1 MAPYLL
7 LYQRNTCLD
16 LQCIQE
22 DGMELGTSVELM
34 WGLGLAKDEA
44 TLLQSLAGEEYRLRN
59 WPLSALP
66 DLAAMRDE
74 SPVLVWIPADAWDGL
89 PSEYRTALQ
98 EWDTP
103 LRILILDE
111 KATDLCYEDIAEQG
125 FLTMIRC
132 PLRREAVQ
140 DVLSRARETRTM
152 YMDIISM
159 TKEILL
165 ERELLA
171 RKTDQLQF
179 LNRILTRASES
190 LDPRTILNRAREDMD
205 MLFPVQTVQA
215 LFWRE
220 TAAGPEAELYLSPS
234 LSAESCRQWCAY
246 LLEQAVPIIGREV
259 RSYTI
264 VPLETRSQSQ
274 EGDISGPQPAAVVG
288 MPLRTGLTPFG
299 LLALSSKEPVSL
311 ARDQIQ
317 TITAAVQHLA
327 LALKNA
333 LLYREVQ
340 TMADFDGLTRIHN
353 RQSFDRRLREEL
365 ARHKRYQ
372 QPISLLMLDLDHFKR
387 INDSFGHEAGDMVL
401 RELGRILSES
411 MRETDIAARYG
422 GEEFVV
428 ILPHTDESNAHTLA
442 QRLRAAICG
451 KIFHFHGQTFQV
463 TVSIGIS
470 SIDAASV
477 DLDTNL
483 VREADQALYL
493 AKRNGRNMICRQ
505 AGDEGLQAA
514 GN

>member
-1 MAPYLL
+1 M
-7 LYQRNTCLD
+7 D
-16 LQCIQE
+16 
-22 DGMELGTSVELM
+22 LGTSVELM
-34 WGLGLAKDEA
+34 WGLGLAEDEA
-44 TLLQSLAGEEYRLRN
+44 TLLQSLAGDEYQLRN

-66 DLAAMRDE
+66 NPADMQGE
-74 SPVLVWIPADAWDGL
+74 SPALAWISADAWDDL
-89 PSEYRTALQ
+89 PAKHRTALQ
-98 EWDTP
+98 EWDAP

-111 KATDLCYEDIAEQG
+111 KATDLCYEEVAEQG
-125 FLTMIRC
+125 FLTTIRC

-140 DVLSRARETRTM
+140 DVLFRAREIRTM
-152 YMDIISM
+152 YTDVISM

-190 LDPRTILNRAREDMD
+190 LDPRTIMNRAREDMD
-205 MLFPVQTVQA
+205 MLFPVQAVQA

-220 TAAGPEAELYLSPS
+220 TAAGPEAELYLSPG
-234 LSAESCRQWCAY
+234 LSAESRRHWCAY
-246 LLEQAVPIIGREV
+246 LLEQAAPIIGREV

-264 VPLETRSQSQ
+264 VPLETRSQGQ
-274 EGDISGPQPAAVVG
+274 EGDIGGPQPAAVVA

-311 ARDQIQ
+311 ARDQVQ

-493 AKRNGRNMICRQ
+493 AKRNGRNMVCRQ
-505 AGDEGLQAA
+505 ADEDSLQAA

>member
-1 MAPYLL
+1 M
-7 LYQRNTCLD
+7 D
-16 LQCIQE
+16 
-22 DGMELGTSVELM
+22 LGTTVELM
-34 WGLGLAKDEA
+34 WGLGLSEGDAG
-44 TLLQSLAGEEYRLRN
+44 LLQSLAGSEFRLRN
-59 WPLSALP
+59 WPCEALP
-66 DLAAMRDE
+66 READMRAE
-74 SPVLVWIPADAWDGL
+74 SPLLIWVPAPVWEML
-89 PSEYRTALQ
+89 SEERRAALQ
-98 EWDTP
+98 EWETP

-111 KATDLCYEDIAEQG
+111 QATDLSYEDLAAQG
-125 FLTMIRC
+125 FLTTVRC

-140 DVLSRARETRTM
+140 DVLHRAREIRGLYT
-152 YMDIISM
+152 DIISM

-205 MLFPVQTVQA
+205 MLFPVQAVQA

-220 TAAGPEAELYLSPS
+220 TAAGIEAELYLSPS
-234 LSAESCRQWCAY
+234 LSPECRREWCGY
-246 LLEQAVPIIGREV
+246 LLGQAARIAACEV
-259 RSYTI
+259 VSYTI
-264 VPLETRSQSQ
+264 VPLDARPAATERDM
-274 EGDISGPQPAAVVG
+274 GGPQPNEVVA

-299 LLALSSKEPVSL
+299 LLSLSSKGPVSL

-353 RQSFDRRLREEL
+353 RQSFDRRLREEV
-365 ARHKRYQ
+365 ARHKRYP

-387 INDSFGHEAGDMVL
+387 INDTFGHEAGDMVL
-401 RELGRILSES
+401 REIGRVMGENL
-411 MRETDIAARYG
+411 RETDFAARYG

-428 ILPHTDESNAHTLA
+428 ILPHTDEEHAQATA

-451 KIFHFHGQTFQV
+451 TIFHFHGQTFQV
-463 TVSIGIS
+463 TVSIGVS
-470 SIDAASV
+470 SIDAASL
-477 DLDTNL
+477 DLGADL
-483 VREADQALYL
+483 VRQADQALYT
-493 AKRNGRNMICRQ
+493 AKRNGRNMVCRQ
-505 AGDEGLQAA
+505 AEEGRLQAA

>member
-1 MAPYLL
+1 M
-7 LYQRNTCLD
+7 D
-16 LQCIQE
+16 
-22 DGMELGTSVELM
+22 LGTSVELM
-34 WGLGLAKDEA
+34 WGLGLAEDDA
-44 TLLQSLAGEEYRLRN
+44 TLLQSLAGDEFRLRN

-66 DLAAMRDE
+66 SLVDMRDE
-74 SPVLVWIPADAWDGL
+74 SPELVWIPASVWDGL
-89 PSEYRTALQ
+89 PSEHRAALQ

-111 KATDLCYEDIAEQG
+111 KAQDLSYEDVAEQG
-125 FLTMIRC
+125 FLTTIRC

-140 DVLSRARETRTM
+140 DVLFRAREIRTM
-152 YMDIISM
+152 YTDIISM

-205 MLFPVQTVQA
+205 MLFPVQAVHA

-220 TAAGPEAELYLSPS
+220 TATGPEAELYLAPG
-234 LSAESCRQWCAY
+234 LSAESRRQWCAY
-246 LLEQAVPIIGREV
+246 LLEQAAPILGREV
-259 RSYTI
+259 KSYT
-264 VPLETRSQSQ
+264 VVSLETRPLGQDSDL
-274 EGDISGPQPAAVVG
+274 GGPQSAGVVA

-299 LLALSSKEPVSL
+299 VMALSSKEPVSL
-311 ARDQIQ
+311 ARDQVQ

-411 MRETDIAARYG
+411 MRETDFAARYG

-428 ILPHTDESNAHTLA
+428 ILPHTDESNAHILA
-442 QRLRAAICG
+442 QRLRSAICG

-477 DLDTNL
+477 DLEANL

-493 AKRNGRNMICRQ
+493 AKRNGRNMVCRQ
-505 AGDEGLQAA
+505 PDDGRLQAA